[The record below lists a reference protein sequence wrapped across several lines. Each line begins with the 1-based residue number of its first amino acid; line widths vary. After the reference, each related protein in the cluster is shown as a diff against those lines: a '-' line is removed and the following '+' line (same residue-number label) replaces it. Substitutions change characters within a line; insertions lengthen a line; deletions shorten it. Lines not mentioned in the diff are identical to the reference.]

1 MRSTTSHDHA
11 LWPRPEERTMTNSVP
26 TAVVAAFPGRQQAE
40 AALGELHAAGFRGE
54 EVGWAMLGED
64 GSVETPLEHEA
75 AHTAAGAASGALSGG
90 VIGGLGLAAV
100 SLLIPGVGP
109 IIGGG
114 MLATR
119 LRGAAPGAGGGG
131 PLRAPPRLGVG
142 GAGGAGFA
150 QGVPSRGPAAPP
162 PA

>member
-40 AALGELHAAGFRGE
+40 AALAELHAAGFRGE

-114 MLATR
+114 MLATV
-119 LRGAAPGAGGGG
+119 LGGAALGAAGGG
-131 PLRAPPRLGVG
+131 LLGALTG
-142 GAGGAGFA
+142 LGLGDEEASYYEQEFRSG
-150 QGVPSRGPAAPP
+150 
-162 PA
+162 